1 MKYITISILLSLG
14 MLLAFSNAF
23 AVENSGDNHPAN
35 TAIQARHEIQTRTM
49 TMAQAKLGE
58 LEITMEVIDE
68 NVDTVDDVT
77 NTIELPAQIRERIQ
91 DRSRLQD
98 DQANLEGAQHQI
110 REMHQYRNEM
120 HNEIKEQQAETI
132 QNMKEQSPGKGGQGK
147 GN

>member
-1 MKYITISILLSLG
+1 MKYLNISVLFSLGILLT
-14 MLLAFSNAF
+14 FTNAF
-23 AVENSGDNHPAN
+23 AVQNTGDNDSVN

-68 NVDTVDDVT
+68 NVDSVGDVT
-77 NTIELPAQIRERIQ
+77 NTIELPSQIMERTQ
-91 DRSRLQD
+91 NRDRLQD
-98 DQANLEGAQHQI
+98 DQANLEGAQNQI

-132 QNMKEQSPGKGGQGK
+132 QNMKEQSPGQGAPGMGK
-147 GN
+147 